1 MSMMFDAL
9 VLDADGTNAT
19 LTTGT
24 AGVGGNVVTATT
36 INGPWRDISGVDEG
50 EYGLTVPPQTVAGA
64 LQLTLQFADDIV
76 TPTIK
81 ETATL
86 PLLGTG
92 GEAVPTTG
100 EVYWLRWG
108 HRRRYMRSVLVG
120 TGATVTFMGLMAGL
134 CSGAHELSRAG

>member
-24 AGVGGNVVTATT
+24 AGVGGNFVAASTV
-36 INGPWRDISGVDEG
+36 NGPWRDISGVDEG
-50 EYGLTVPPQTVAGA
+50 EYGLTVPPQTTLGS

-81 ETATL
+81 ETATM
-86 PLLGTG
+86 PLLGAG
-92 GEAVPTTG
+92 GEAVPATG

-108 HRRRYMRSVLVG
+108 HRRRYLRSVMVT
-120 TGATVTFMGLMAGL
+120 TGASVSFLGVMAGL

>member
-1 MSMMFDAL
+1 MSMIFDAL

-24 AGVGGNVVTATT
+24 AGVGGNVVSATT
-36 INGPWRDISGVDEG
+36 INGPWRDIAGVDEG
-50 EYGLTVPPQTVAGA
+50 EYGMTVPPQATAGA

-92 GEAVPTTG
+92 GEAVPATG

-108 HRRRYMRSVLVG
+108 HRRRYMRSVLVT
-120 TGATVTFMGLMAGL
+120 TGGSVSFLGMMAGL
-134 CSGAHELSRAG
+134 CSGAHELNRAG

>member
-9 VLDADGTNAT
+9 VLDADGTNAA
-19 LTTGT
+19 LSTGS
-24 AGVGGNVVTATT
+24 AGVGGNLTSAATV
-36 INGPWRDISGVDEG
+36 NGPWRDIAGVDEG
-50 EYGLTVPPQTVAGA
+50 EWGLTIPPQTIAGA
-64 LQLTLQFADDIV
+64 LQVTLQFADDIV

-100 EVYWLRWG
+100 EVYWLRFG
-108 HRRRYMRSVLVG
+108 KRRRYMRTVMVTTGGSV
-120 TGATVTFMGLMAGL
+120 AFNGLMAGL
-134 CSGAHELSRAG
+134 CSGAHELTRAG

>member
-1 MSMMFDAL
+1 MIFDAL

-24 AGVGGNVVTATT
+24 AGVGGNIVTATT
-36 INGPWRDISGVDEG
+36 VLGPWRDISGVDEG

-76 TPTIK
+76 TPVVK

-100 EVYWLRWG
+100 ELYWLRWG
-108 HRRRYMRSVLVG
+108 HRRRYMRSNIVT
-120 TGATVTFMGLMAGL
+120 TGGSVSFTGMMAGMV
-134 CSGAHELSRAG
+134 SGAHELTRSG